1 MIILGII
8 AVALS
13 TLIVYGAYL
22 LFFSFTLWMVV
33 DAAKQDRFWWV
44 VLILGIPVVG
54 SAAYYF
60 TEKKHEYVKAESHHV
75 HASETEAQH
84 ETSHNRRPKLTKA
97 DRADKG
103 KEHVEIVEESK
114 ETKTGTSVS

>member
-1 MIILGII
+1 MLGIV

-84 ETSHNRRPKLTKA
+84 EKA
-97 DRADKG
+97 PVHHRKK
-103 KEHVEIVEESK
+103 KEEVSVEKVQEIIEVK
-114 ETKTGTSVS
+114 EGETEKSAS

>member
-75 HASETEAQH
+75 HASETEVQH
-84 ETSHNRRPKLTKA
+84 EKA
-97 DRADKG
+97 PVHHRKK
-103 KEHVEIVEESK
+103 KEEVPVEKVQEIIEVK
-114 ETKTGTSVS
+114 EGETEKSAS